1 MAVKAGIIG
10 YGLAGRVFHA
20 PLLPAAGITLHGVAS
35 SKPEAVKADHPEA
48 LVYETPE
55 EMFADDAID
64 LVIVASPT
72 PTHTPLAIAA
82 LEAGKHVIVDK
93 PFAATV
99 ADADAMIAAAK
110 KAGRILTCFQNRRW
124 DGDFLTLRKLRDE
137 GALGHIQSFQSH
149 FEFFKGDGSGDRWQ
163 EKAAPGVGVQFDLG
177 AHQVDQALVLFG
189 RPKWVEGEAIVQRA
203 GGEVADRFYL
213 TMGYDG
219 ALRVQIYCSY
229 VSPDFRTKYVVQGD
243 QGAYRKYHMD
253 IQEPQLREGMTPLDA
268 GFGIEPKERF
278 GTLSRVRNGKVINEV
293 YPTEPG
299 TQHEIYLRLR
309 KAIEDGGDPPVL
321 PSEARMT
328 IEVIEAG
335 VKAGETGQRM
345 ML

>member
-1 MAVKAGIIG
+1 M
-10 YGLAGRVFHA
+10 
-20 PLLPAAGITLHGVAS
+20 
-35 SKPEAVKADHPEA
+35 
-48 LVYETPE
+48 
-55 EMFADDAID
+55 
-64 LVIVASPT
+64 
-72 PTHTPLAIAA
+72 
-82 LEAGKHVIVDK
+82 
-93 PFAATV
+93 
-99 ADADAMIAAAK
+99 
-110 KAGRILTCFQNRRW
+110 
-124 DGDFLTLRKLRDE
+124 
-137 GALGHIQSFQSH
+137 
-149 FEFFKGDGSGDRWQ
+149 
-163 EKAAPGVGVQFDLG
+163 GVQFDLG

-189 RPKWVEGEAIVQRA
+189 RPLWVEGEAIVQRNQ
-203 GGEVADRFYL
+203 GEVADQFDL
-213 TMGYDG
+213 KMGYDG
-219 ALRVQIYCSY
+219 GLRVQIYCSY

-253 IQEPQLREGMTPLDA
+253 IQEPQLREGKTPLDA
-268 GFGIEPKERF
+268 GFGVEPKERF

-345 ML
+345 IV

>member
-1 MAVKAGIIG
+1 MTVKAGIVG

-20 PLLPAAGITLHGVAS
+20 PLLPAAGIDLYAVAS
-35 SKPEAVKADHPEA
+35 SRPDAVNADHPEA
-48 LVYETPE
+48 IVYATPE
-55 EMFADDAID
+55 ELFADPEVD
-64 LVIVASPT
+64 LVILASPT
-72 PTHTPLAIAA
+72 PTHTPLAIKA

-99 ADADAMIAAAK
+99 ADADAMIAAAE

-124 DGDFLTLRKLRDE
+124 DSDFLTVRKLMDE
-137 GALGHIQSFQSH
+137 GALGEVHSFQSH
-149 FEFFKGDGSGDRWQ
+149 FEFFKGETVDRWQ

-189 RPKWVEGEAIVQRA
+189 RPKWVEGEAVIQRPQ
-203 GGEVADRFYL
+203 GEVADTFFLR
-213 TMGYDG
+213 MGYDG
-219 ALRVQIYCSY
+219 PLRVQIYCSY

-268 GFGIEPKERF
+268 GFGVEPKERH
-278 GTLSRVRNGKVINEV
+278 GVLTRVRNGKVFNEIC
-293 YPTEPG
+293 PTERG
-299 TQHEIYLRLR
+299 TQQEIYVQLR

-335 VKAGETGQRM
+335 VRSGETGQRVI
-345 ML
+345 L